1 MHKPATLHDVAAALR
16 PHGTVALC
24 MGILRFNGAQVAY
37 RMNGAI
43 VLASMDRG
51 QGNIMPAKTA
61 AGDAENIAKDILW
74 RVSECKQ
81 VAA

>member
-1 MHKPATLHDVAAALR
+1 MHKPATLHDIAAALR
-16 PHGTVALC
+16 PHGKVALC

-51 QGNIMPAKTA
+51 GGNIMAAKTTHASAETIA
-61 AGDAENIAKDILW
+61 ADILW
-74 RVSECKQ
+74 RVSECK